1 MYNNF
6 MNQNSN
12 YFTSLAKAII
22 TLFGENVHLEQG
34 FPVQGGD
41 INKSYGISLS
51 NGNVL
56 FMKSNEKDNVD
67 FFVKE
72 ANNLKAIADTK
83 TIATPKL
90 LGLGTDEGEEV
101 GYSFLLLDFVELG
114 NLDEKFWENFAEK
127 LSELHKAETSS
138 YIKKEDREKNLIFGF
153 YEDNYIGKTKQ
164 INTPKEK
171 WIDFFRE
178 NRLMPQ
184 FKMAENHFEKEDFK
198 LIDKLLENL
207 EDFLI
212 EPESPSLLH
221 GDLWAGN
228 VMCDIKPQAMLIDP
242 ACYVGNPEA
251 DIAMTELFGGFS
263 GKFYEAYKSI
273 GLLQPNYVD
282 RRDLYNLYHLLNHL
296 NMFGKSY
303 LSAVKSVIKK
313 YVS

>member
-1 MYNNF
+1 
-6 MNQNSN
+6 MNQKSN

-22 TLFGENVHLEQG
+22 TLYGENVHLDRG

-51 NGNVL
+51 NGNVI
-56 FMKSNEKDNVD
+56 FMKSNEKANVD

-72 ANNLKAIADTK
+72 ANNLKAISDTK
-83 TIATPKL
+83 AIATPKL
-90 LGLGTDEGEEV
+90 LGLGTDDGEEV

-114 NLDEKFWENFAEK
+114 NLDEKFWEKFAENLAK
-127 LSELHKAETSS
+127 MHKADTSS
-138 YIKKEDREKNLIFGF
+138 YINNEDKDKNLIFGF
-153 YEDNYIGKTKQ
+153 FEDNYIGRTKQ
-164 INTPKEK
+164 INTPKEN

-198 LIDKLLENL
+198 LIDKLIENL
-207 EDFLI
+207 ENVLV
-212 EPESPSLLH
+212 EPNAPSLLH

-228 VMCDIKPQAMLIDP
+228 VMCDTKPQAMLIDP
-242 ACYVGNPEA
+242 ACYVGHPEV
-251 DIAMTELFGGFS
+251 DLAMTELFGGFS
-263 GKFYEAYKSI
+263 DRFYEAYKTTGI
-273 GLLQPNYVD
+273 LQPNYSD

-303 LSAVKSVIKK
+303 LPAVKSVIKK
-313 YVS
+313 YVG

>member
-1 MYNNF
+1 
-6 MNQNSN
+6 MNQKSN

-22 TLFGENVHLEQG
+22 SLYGENVHLDRG

-51 NGNVL
+51 NGNVI
-56 FMKSNEKDNVD
+56 FMKSNEKANVD

-72 ANNLKAIADTK
+72 ANNLKAISDTK
-83 TIATPKL
+83 AIATPKL
-90 LGLGTDEGEEV
+90 LGLGTDDGEEV

-114 NLDEKFWENFAEK
+114 NLDEKFWEKFAENLAK
-127 LSELHKAETSS
+127 MHKADTSS
-138 YIKKEDREKNLIFGF
+138 YINNEDKDKNLIFGF
-153 YEDNYIGKTKQ
+153 FEDNYIGRTKQ
-164 INTPKEK
+164 INTPKEN

-198 LIDKLLENL
+198 LIDKLIENL
-207 EDFLI
+207 ENFLV
-212 EPESPSLLH
+212 EPNAPSLLH

-228 VMCDIKPQAMLIDP
+228 VMCDTKPQAMLIDP
-242 ACYVGNPEA
+242 ACYVGHPEV
-251 DIAMTELFGGFS
+251 DLAMTELFGGFS
-263 GKFYEAYKSI
+263 DRFYEAYKTTGI
-273 GLLQPNYVD
+273 LQPNYSD

-303 LSAVKSVIKK
+303 LPAVKSVIKK
-313 YVS
+313 YVG